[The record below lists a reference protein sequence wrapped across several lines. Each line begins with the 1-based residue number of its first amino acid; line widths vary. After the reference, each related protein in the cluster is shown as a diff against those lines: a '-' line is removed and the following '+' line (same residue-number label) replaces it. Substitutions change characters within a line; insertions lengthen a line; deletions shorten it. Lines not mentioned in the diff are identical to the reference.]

1 MGSVLGIDVGGTN
14 VKFGVV
20 NEKGELSDKIKYPTA
35 DLISQ
40 GEFIVEFSNALSE
53 QLELHKDVGINK
65 VGIGCPG
72 LISKDRTTTL
82 KLQNIPQLN
91 GINIIEFLSK
101 KHPEI
106 DFKLENDAKVAALGE
121 HHFAKEKINSF
132 LMITLG
138 TGVGGAAVIDGELFT
153 GANGNGIEIG
163 HMVSSSGDILEHHIG
178 KKGMVRQALKYLKK
192 NKDVASKL
200 HSIPA
205 EELTAKHIEKAAK
218 KGDEIAQKVLKKVGK
233 YLGQTI
239 VSSLRVLDVDTIVI
253 GGGIAEVFHIME
265 ESMWTEIKKYLGDY
279 YTETLNVKV
288 AELENE
294 AGIIGAAS
302 LCF

>member
-1 MGSVLGIDVGGTN
+1 MASVIGIDVGGTN

-20 NEKGELSDKIKYPTA
+20 NELGELTDKIKYPTA
-35 DLISQ
+35 ELVSQ
-40 GEFIVEFSNALSE
+40 GEFIEEFSKALGE
-53 QLELHKDVGINK
+53 QLDLHKDLSIDK

-91 GINIIEFLSK
+91 GINIVEFLSK
-101 KHPEI
+101 KYPQIE
-106 DFKLENDAKVAALGE
+106 FKLENDAKVAALGE
-121 HHFAKEKINSF
+121 HHFSSHKSNSF

-178 KKGMVRQALKYLKK
+178 KKGMVRRALKLLDKYPQIE
-192 NKDVASKL
+192 SKL
-200 HSIPA
+200 RALPA
-205 EELTAKHIEKAAK
+205 DELTAKHIEKAAK
-218 KGDEIAQKVLKKVGK
+218 KGDKIAEKVFKKVGK

-239 VSSLRVLDVDTIVI
+239 VSSLRVLDVDTIII
-253 GGGIAEVFHIME
+253 GGGVADVFHIME
-265 ESMWTEIKKYLGDY
+265 DTMWAEIKKYLGDY
-279 YTETLNVKV
+279 YTKALKVQV